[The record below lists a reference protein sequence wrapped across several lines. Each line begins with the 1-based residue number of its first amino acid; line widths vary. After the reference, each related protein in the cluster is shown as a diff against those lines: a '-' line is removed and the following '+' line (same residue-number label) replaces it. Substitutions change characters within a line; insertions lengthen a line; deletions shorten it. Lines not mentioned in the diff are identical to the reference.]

1 MNVVASIM
9 HWRPFLWLWVLAVA
23 AVLVSMTW
31 EGATSYD
38 DGGIGTLS
46 FFLLATIGA
55 PFLLG
60 VQLFGWAF
68 ETGRNAT
75 AYYALGLISLTVH
88 YLGLD
93 LIASAWL
100 RHRKP
105 QPAHSNTG
113 TGA

>member
-1 MNVVASIM
+1 MNLVASM
-9 HWRPFLWLWVLAVA
+9 LRWRPFLWLWLLAVA
-23 AVLVSMTW
+23 AVMVSMTW

-46 FFLLATIGA
+46 FFLLATVGA

-60 VQLFGWAF
+60 VRLFGWAF
-68 ETGRNAT
+68 ETAKNAT
-75 AYYALGLISLTVH
+75 AYYALGLVSLTVF

-93 LIASAWL
+93 LIASTWL

-105 QPAHSNTG
+105 QPAPSD
-113 TGA
+113 TGAGA